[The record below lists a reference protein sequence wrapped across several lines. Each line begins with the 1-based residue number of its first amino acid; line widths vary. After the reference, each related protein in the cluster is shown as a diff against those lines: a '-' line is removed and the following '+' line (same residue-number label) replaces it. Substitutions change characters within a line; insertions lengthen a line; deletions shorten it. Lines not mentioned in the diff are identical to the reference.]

1 MLNTWISDATI
12 TLQQRVEDWSQA
24 LDICARPLLE
34 AGVIEKKYVAA
45 IVEQHRKLGR
55 TMCWRRVWLCLM
67 RGQKKAP
74 TA

>member
-12 TLQQRVEDWSQA
+12 TLQQRVDDWSQA

-45 IVEQHRKLGR
+45 IVEQHHKLGPYY
-55 TMCWRRVWLCLM
+55 VL
-67 RGQKKAP
+67 AP
-74 TA
+74 GLVMLPTY